1 MFPLVRRGSFTF
13 TNIVICAPDS
23 KSDGTFSIDL
33 HGLTLEEAKRVATD
47 RTQLW
52 HASQN
57 YGQSGLIEI
66 SSDERYQWICVCDSF
81 IWPSQL
87 LCLPNP
93 SKSLLDR
100 VNTRSTA
107 WEFSAQVLQTSLNEL
122 VGLSIAVTVA
132 EGI

>member
-13 TNIVICAPDS
+13 TNIAICAPDS

-66 SSDERYQWICVCDSF
+66 SSDDRVPMDSCIIPF
-81 IWPSQL
+81 FGHRSFRTCQT
-87 LCLPNP
+87 LPNHYW
-93 SKSLLDR
+93 
-100 VNTRSTA
+100 T
-107 WEFSAQVLQTSLNEL
+107 
-122 VGLSIAVTVA
+122 G
-132 EGI
+132 